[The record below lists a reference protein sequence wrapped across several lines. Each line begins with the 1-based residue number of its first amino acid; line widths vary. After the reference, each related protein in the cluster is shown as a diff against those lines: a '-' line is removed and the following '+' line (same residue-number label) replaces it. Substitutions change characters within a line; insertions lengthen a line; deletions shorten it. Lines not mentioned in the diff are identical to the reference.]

1 MTVLLFV
8 FLEIASLLIVG
19 SWIGVGWT
27 LLLLLGGFVLGLA
40 LIGRGGREAMAA
52 VNQAARSR
60 GVADGA
66 VSGGFLTVVAG
77 ALFMIPGFLSD
88 LVALSLL
95 LPPVRALARRR
106 MSAWAQRRAAT
117 VAVVDLGGL
126 TVGTWPGGAAG
137 PVDPRFADGTVIDG
151 TVVDGT
157 VIDGTVIH
165 GTVDATVVDATMDGT
180 GAGPGQRPTG
190 GGPQR
195 PLVVHPDPR
204 P

>member
-60 GVADGA
+60 GVADGT

-117 VAVVDLGGL
+117 VQVVDLGGL
-126 TVGTWPGGAAG
+126 TVGTWPGGPGGPAG
-137 PVDPRFADGTVIDG
+137 PRVDPRFANSTVVDGSVVDG
-151 TVVDGT
+151 TVVDS
-157 VIDGTVIH
+157 
-165 GTVDATVVDATMDGT
+165 TVVDSTVVDSTVVADTGT
-180 GAGPGQRPTG
+180 QEDCLPVRRP
-190 GGPQR
+190 Q
-195 PLVVHPDPR
+195 
-204 P
+204 

>member
-52 VNQAARSR
+52 VNQAARPR
-60 GVADGA
+60 GVADGT

-117 VAVVDLGGL
+117 VQVVDLGGL
-126 TVGTWPGGAAG
+126 TVGTWPGGPGGPAG
-137 PVDPRFADGTVIDG
+137 PRVDPRFANS
-151 TVVDGT
+151 TVVDGSVVDST
-157 VIDGTVIH
+157 V
-165 GTVDATVVDATMDGT
+165 VDATVVDSTVVADTGT
-180 GAGPGQRPTG
+180 QEDTTGPSG
-190 GGPQR
+190 
-195 PLVVHPDPR
+195 
-204 P
+204 

>member
-60 GVADGA
+60 GVADGT

-117 VAVVDLGGL
+117 VQVVDLGGL
-126 TVGTWPGGAAG
+126 TVGTWPGGPGGPAG
-137 PVDPRFADGTVIDG
+137 PRVDPRFANS

-157 VIDGTVIH
+157 VVDSTVVDGTV
-165 GTVDATVVDATMDGT
+165 VDITAVDSTVVADTGT
-180 GAGPGQRPTG
+180 QEDRLPVRRP
-190 GGPQR
+190 Q
-195 PLVVHPDPR
+195 
-204 P
+204 

>member
-60 GVADGA
+60 GVADGT

-117 VAVVDLGGL
+117 VQVVDLGGL
-126 TVGTWPGGAAG
+126 TVGTWPGGPGGPAG
-137 PVDPRFADGTVIDG
+137 PRVDPRFANS
-151 TVVDGT
+151 TVVDGSVVDST
-157 VIDGTVIH
+157 V
-165 GTVDATVVDATMDGT
+165 VDATVVDSTVVADTGT
-180 GAGPGQRPTG
+180 QEDCLPVRRP
-190 GGPQR
+190 Q
-195 PLVVHPDPR
+195 
-204 P
+204 

>member
-60 GVADGA
+60 GVADGT

-117 VAVVDLGGL
+117 VQVVDLGGL
-126 TVGTWPGGAAG
+126 TVGTWPGGPGGPAG
-137 PVDPRFADGTVIDG
+137 PRVDPRFTNSTVVDGSVVDG
-151 TVVDGT
+151 TVVDS
-157 VIDGTVIH
+157 
-165 GTVDATVVDATMDGT
+165 TVVDSTVVDSTVVADTGT
-180 GAGPGQRPTG
+180 QQDRLPVRRP
-190 GGPQR
+190 Q
-195 PLVVHPDPR
+195 
-204 P
+204 

>member
-60 GVADGA
+60 GVADGT

-117 VAVVDLGGL
+117 VQVVDLGGL
-126 TVGTWPGGAAG
+126 TVGTWPGGPGGPAG
-137 PVDPRFADGTVIDG
+137 PRVDPRFANSTVVDGSVVDG
-151 TVVDGT
+151 TVVDS
-157 VIDGTVIH
+157 
-165 GTVDATVVDATMDGT
+165 TVVDSTVVDSTVVADTGT
-180 GAGPGQRPTG
+180 QQDRLPVRRP
-190 GGPQR
+190 Q
-195 PLVVHPDPR
+195 
-204 P
+204 

>member
-60 GVADGA
+60 GVADGT

-117 VAVVDLGGL
+117 VQVVDLGGL
-126 TVGTWPGGAAG
+126 TVGTWPGGPGGPAG
-137 PVDPRFADGTVIDG
+137 PRVDPRFANS
-151 TVVDGT
+151 TVVDGSVVDST
-157 VIDGTVIH
+157 VVDSTV
-165 GTVDATVVDATMDGT
+165 VDATVVDSTVVADTGT
-180 GAGPGQRPTG
+180 QEDCLPVRRP
-190 GGPQR
+190 Q
-195 PLVVHPDPR
+195 
-204 P
+204 